1 MRAIRTALR
10 SGLAGRRVQALAIG
24 LVLLASAAAS
34 TLAAGLLVASDAP
47 FDHAFAVQHGADAA
61 LAVNARKATSAELA
75 AAGRLAGVTAA
86 AGPFAEA
93 TVSASAAVPDTP
105 GVVFQAFTLAGRSSP
120 GGPVDDIV
128 LSSGHWPTT
137 TGQVVVSRNL
147 ADTGSG
153 ASVGLGVV
161 ITLTGVPGSPK
172 LTVVGVGTSVTN
184 TADGWVLPA
193 QMTALG
199 PPTEQMLYRFASAGS
214 GAAVNAGVAAVTRA
228 LPAGSVAGAESW
240 LAVRAQE
247 NESIVPWV
255 PFLVTFGVIGLVM
268 SVLIEV
274 NVVSGAVSAG
284 TRRIGVLK
292 SVGFTPAQVVWVYVL
307 QVAAPGVAGV
317 AGGAVIANLLAGPV
331 LGQTSQVFEV
341 APQSIPLW
349 VDLSVPLAMLAL
361 AGVAALAPASR
372 AGRLSAVQAIA
383 TGRAPRPSHGY
394 AALRLLGRARVLPR
408 PVTIGLAGP
417 FARPG
422 RTLVTLAAI
431 LFGAVAVTFGVGL
444 GTSLNRVGTDL
455 ALSSIQHLQIGLAG
469 QQPSPGQPSA
479 AVQQADMAAVIRA
492 QPGTLHY
499 VTESDDRFGV
509 TGMAGTAS
517 VTAFGGDASWIG
529 YALISGHWYGPG
541 GAVVN
546 TSFLRATGKG
556 MGDTFTLTD
565 DGRAVALKIAGEVF
579 LPGNDPQVLTNLS
592 SVAALGP
599 SGAGPQMFYVGLRPG
614 VNAQSY
620 QNAVFAK
627 LGPGDYHQVGS
638 GSGVLLQIISGLV
651 LILTLLLVVV
661 AALGVLNTVVLMTRE
676 RVHDLGV
683 FKAVGM
689 TPQQVIAMV
698 VTTVAATGLVA
709 GLIAVPAGIA
719 LHNAIL
725 PIMGNGAQTAFPP
738 GVYNVYSPAELVL
751 LALTGLVIAVVSAL
765 APAGWAAGIRT
776 ASALRT
782 ELPPARLQ
790 SRRRAQKL
798 LIEAGFGFHP
808 PSASVRE
815 QASSLSMRNSSAV
828 INFRRSKGRGMH
840 AGEPGAHI

>member
-1 MRAIRTALR
+1 MRAIRTALHG
-10 SGLAGRRVQALAIG
+10 GLAGRRVQALAIG

-34 TLAAGLLVASDAP
+34 TLAAGLLAASNAP
-47 FDHAFAVQHGADAA
+47 FDHAFAAQHGADAA
-61 LAVNARKATSAELA
+61 VAVNAAKAPAGELA
-75 AAGRLAGVTAA
+75 GTARLAGVTAS

-93 TVSASAAVPDTP
+93 TVTASAAIPDTP

-128 LSSGHWPTT
+128 LTAGHWPTGA
-137 TGQVVVSRNL
+137 GQIVVSRDL

-153 ASVGLGVV
+153 ASMSPGVV
-161 ITLTGVPGSPK
+161 ITLTGVPGTPK
-172 LTVVGVGTSVTN
+172 LTVVGVGVSVTN

-199 PPTEQMLYRFASAGS
+199 PPPTEQMLYRFASAGS
-214 GAAVNAGVAAVTRA
+214 GAAVNAGVAALRRA
-228 LPAGSVAGAESW
+228 LPAGSVLGAESW
-240 LAVRAQE
+240 LAVKAQE

-274 NVVSGAVSAG
+274 NVVSGAVTAG

-292 SVGFTPAQVVWVYVL
+292 AVGFTPAQVVSVYVL
-307 QVAAPGVAGV
+307 QVAVPGVAGV
-317 AGGAVIANLLAGPV
+317 AGGAVIANLLAAPV
-331 LGQTSQVFEV
+331 LGQTSLVFEV

-349 VDLSVPLAMLAL
+349 VDLAVPLAMLAL
-361 AGVAALAPASR
+361 AGIAALVPASR
-372 AGRLSAVQAIA
+372 AGRLSATTAIA

-394 AALRLLGRARVLPR
+394 AAHRLLGRARVLPR

-431 LFGAVAVTFGVGL
+431 LFGALAVTFGTGL

-455 ALSSIQHLQIGLAG
+455 ALAGTEHVQIGLAGQSG

-479 AVQQADMAAVIRA
+479 AVQQASMAAVIRA

-509 TGMAGTAS
+509 TGMAGTAA
-517 VTAFGGDASWIG
+517 VTAFGGGANWIG
-529 YALISGHWYGPG
+529 YALISGHWYGAG

-546 TSFLRATGKG
+546 TSFLHATGRRT
-556 MGDTFTLTD
+556 GDTFMLTD
-565 DGRAVALKIAGEVF
+565 DGRAITLKIAGEVF

-599 SGAGPQMFYVGLRPG
+599 SGTSPQMFYVGLRPG
-614 VNAQSY
+614 VNIQSY
-620 QNAVFAK
+620 ENTVFAK
-627 LGPGDYHQVGS
+627 LGPGDYHQLSS

-689 TPQQVIAMV
+689 TPRQTITMV
-698 VTTVAATGLVA
+698 VTTVAATGLIA

-719 LHNAIL
+719 LHHAIL
-725 PIMGNGAQTAFPP
+725 PIMGNGAQTDFPP
-738 GVYNVYSPAELVL
+738 GIYNVYNPAELVL
-751 LALTGLVIAVVSAL
+751 LALTGLAIAVVSAL
-765 APAGWAAGIRT
+765 GPASWAARTRT
-776 ASALRT
+776 AIALRA
-782 ELPPARLQ
+782 E
-790 SRRRAQKL
+790 
-798 LIEAGFGFHP
+798 
-808 PSASVRE
+808 
-815 QASSLSMRNSSAV
+815 
-828 INFRRSKGRGMH
+828 
-840 AGEPGAHI
+840 

>member
-1 MRAIRTALR
+1 MRAIRTALHG
-10 SGLAGRRVQALAIG
+10 GLAGRRVQALAIG
-24 LVLLASAAAS
+24 LVLLATAAAS
-34 TLAAGLLVASDAP
+34 TLAAGLLAASNAP
-47 FDHAFAVQHGADAA
+47 FDHAFAAQHGADAA
-61 LAVNARKATSAELA
+61 LAVNAAKAPAGELA
-75 AAGRLAGVTAA
+75 ATARLAGVTAA

-93 TVSASAAVPDTP
+93 TVTASAAIPDTP

-128 LSSGHWPTT
+128 LTAGHWPTG
-137 TGQVVVSRNL
+137 TGQIVVSRDL

-153 ASVGLGVV
+153 ASMSPGVV
-161 ITLTGVPGSPK
+161 ITLTGVPGTPK
-172 LTVVGVGTSVTN
+172 LTVVGVGVSVTN

-199 PPTEQMLYRFASAGS
+199 PPPTEQMLYRFASAGS
-214 GAAVNAGVAAVTRA
+214 GAAVNADVAAVRRA
-228 LPAGSVAGAESW
+228 LPTGSVLGAESW
-240 LAVRAQE
+240 LAVKAQE
-247 NESIVPWV
+247 NENIVPWV

-274 NVVSGAVSAG
+274 NVVSGAVTAG

-292 SVGFTPAQVVWVYVL
+292 AVGFTPAQIVSVYVL
-307 QVAAPGVAGV
+307 QVAVPGVAGV
-317 AGGAVIANLLAGPV
+317 AGGAVIANLLAAPV

-349 VDLSVPLAMLAL
+349 VDLAVPLAMLAL
-361 AGVAALAPASR
+361 AGIAALVPASR
-372 AGRLSAVQAIA
+372 AGRLSATAAIA
-383 TGRAPRPSHGY
+383 TGRAPRPAHGY
-394 AALRLLGRARVLPR
+394 AAHRLLSGARVLPR
-408 PVTIGLAGP
+408 PVTLGLAGP

-431 LFGAVAVTFGVGL
+431 LFGALAVTFGTGL

-455 ALSSIQHLQIGLAG
+455 ALAGTGHVQIGLAG
-469 QQPSPGQPSA
+469 QSAQQSSPGQPSA
-479 AVQQADMAAVIRA
+479 AAQQADMAVVIRA

-499 VTESDDRFGV
+499 VTESDDRLGV

-517 VTAFGGDASWIG
+517 VTAFGGEANWIG
-529 YALISGHWYGPG
+529 YALISGHWYGAD

-546 TSFLRATGKG
+546 TSFLHATGKRT
-556 MGDTFTLTD
+556 GDMFTLTD
-565 DGRAVALKIAGEVF
+565 DGRAVTLKIAGEVF

-592 SVAALGP
+592 SVTALDP
-599 SGAGPQMFYVGLRPG
+599 SGTTPQMFYVGLRPG
-614 VNAQSY
+614 VNIQSY
-620 QNAVFAK
+620 ENAVFAK
-627 LGPGDYHQVGS
+627 LGPGDYHQLSS

-689 TPQQVIAMV
+689 TPRQTITMV
-698 VTTVAATGLVA
+698 VTTVAATGLIA

-719 LHNAIL
+719 LHHAIL
-725 PIMGNGAQTAFPP
+725 PIMGNGAQTDFPP
-738 GVYNVYSPAELVL
+738 GIYNVYNPAELVL

-765 APAGWAAGIRT
+765 GPASWAGRTRT
-776 ASALRT
+776 AIALRA
-782 ELPPARLQ
+782 E
-790 SRRRAQKL
+790 
-798 LIEAGFGFHP
+798 
-808 PSASVRE
+808 
-815 QASSLSMRNSSAV
+815 
-828 INFRRSKGRGMH
+828 
-840 AGEPGAHI
+840 

>member
-1 MRAIRTALR
+1 MRAIRTALHG
-10 SGLAGRRVQALAIG
+10 GLAGRRVQALAIG
-24 LVLLASAAAS
+24 LVLLATAAAS
-34 TLAAGLLVASDAP
+34 TLAAGLLAASNAP
-47 FDHAFAVQHGADAA
+47 FDHAFAAQHGADAA
-61 LAVNARKATSAELA
+61 LAVNAAKAPAGELA
-75 AAGRLAGVTAA
+75 ATARLAGVTAA

-93 TVSASAAVPDTP
+93 TVTASAAIPDTP

-128 LSSGHWPTT
+128 LTAGHWPTG
-137 TGQVVVSRNL
+137 TGQIVVSRDL

-153 ASVGLGVV
+153 ASMSPGVV
-161 ITLTGVPGSPK
+161 ITLTGVPGTPK
-172 LTVVGVGTSVTN
+172 LTVVGVGVSVTN

-199 PPTEQMLYRFASAGS
+199 PPPTEQMLYRFASAGS
-214 GAAVNAGVAAVTRA
+214 GAAVNADVAAVRRA
-228 LPAGSVAGAESW
+228 LPTGSVLGAESW
-240 LAVRAQE
+240 LAVKAQE
-247 NESIVPWV
+247 NENIVPWV

-274 NVVSGAVSAG
+274 NVVSGAVTAG

-292 SVGFTPAQVVWVYVL
+292 AVGFTPAQIVSVYVL
-307 QVAAPGVAGV
+307 QVAVPGVAGV
-317 AGGAVIANLLAGPV
+317 AGGAVIANLLAAPV

-349 VDLSVPLAMLAL
+349 VDLAVPLAMLAL
-361 AGVAALAPASR
+361 AGIAALVPASR
-372 AGRLSAVQAIA
+372 AGRLSATAAIA
-383 TGRAPRPSHGY
+383 TGRAPRPAHGY
-394 AALRLLGRARVLPR
+394 AAHRLLSGARVLPR
-408 PVTIGLAGP
+408 PVTLGLAGP

-431 LFGAVAVTFGVGL
+431 LFGALAVTFGTGL

-455 ALSSIQHLQIGLAG
+455 ALAGTGHVQIGLAG
-469 QQPSPGQPSA
+469 QSAQQSSPGQPSA
-479 AVQQADMAAVIRA
+479 AAQQADMAVVIRA

-499 VTESDDRFGV
+499 VTESDDRLGV

-517 VTAFGGDASWIG
+517 VTAFGGEANWIG
-529 YALISGHWYGPG
+529 YALISGHWYGAD

-546 TSFLRATGKG
+546 TSFLHATGKRT
-556 MGDTFTLTD
+556 GDMFTLTD
-565 DGRAVALKIAGEVF
+565 DGRAVTLKIAGEVF

-592 SVAALGP
+592 SVTALDP
-599 SGAGPQMFYVGLRPG
+599 SGTTPQMFYVGLRPG
-614 VNAQSY
+614 VNIQSY
-620 QNAVFAK
+620 ENAVFAK
-627 LGPGDYHQVGS
+627 LGPGDYHQLSS

-689 TPQQVIAMV
+689 TPRQTITMV
-698 VTTVAATGLVA
+698 VTTVAATGLIA

-719 LHNAIL
+719 LHHAIL
-725 PIMGNGAQTAFPP
+725 PIMGNGAQTDFPP
-738 GVYNVYSPAELVL
+738 GIYDVYNPAELVL

-765 APAGWAAGIRT
+765 GPASWAGRT
-776 ASALRT
+776 CTAIALRA
-782 ELPPARLQ
+782 E
-790 SRRRAQKL
+790 
-798 LIEAGFGFHP
+798 
-808 PSASVRE
+808 
-815 QASSLSMRNSSAV
+815 
-828 INFRRSKGRGMH
+828 
-840 AGEPGAHI
+840 